1 MSTIRLQITCEKTIG
16 HLGGSL
22 RWLFHIVMLICE
34 LLVCVT
40 PPSAI
45 PYNIQTMAD
54 ALTGSEVSELIS
66 LDYVCKCRVVVQNLN
81 KLLSDL
87 RLGKADHW
95 HHIFT
100 DRNTRRQ
107 NKFQNLVIGL

>member
-1 MSTIRLQITCEKTIG
+1 MITIRLQIEREINIG
-16 HLGGSL
+16 RQGGSL
-22 RWLFHIVMLICE
+22 RWPVHIVVLICE
-34 LLVCVT
+34 IIVNGT
-40 PPSAI
+40 PPSVILYNAQTTSAAI
-45 PYNIQTMAD
+45 
-54 ALTGSEVSELIS
+54 TGNEVNELPS

-81 KLLSDL
+81 KVLSDL